1 MQCFKLSPVH
11 LRELNETFLM
21 PVCRLSDLKGE
32 SEFVSGGSQQQL
44 RDIEFR

>member
-1 MQCFKLSPVH
+1 
-11 LRELNETFLM
+11 LNETFLM

-32 SEFVSGGSQQQL
+32 SEFVSGGGGGSQQQL